1 MWEKANEPGGH
12 CNIEGDVVVLGI
24 IKKFFSKK
32 EEDFGNMY
40 VIAGLGNPEKK
51 YFGTRHNVGFETID
65 ALSDKYNIGLTE
77 TKFKAVY
84 GKGKIGDQKVIL
96 VKPITYMNLSGEA
109 IRPICDYFKVDSKSE
124 LIVISDDVELD
135 VGNIRVRPKGSAG
148 GHNGL
153 KNIIAQLGH
162 DEFSRVRVG
171 VGKKPKEYDMVNWVL
186 GHFEGEDA
194 TGIKDGIERAVDA
207 VCEIMENGVDSAM
220 NKFNGKK

>member
-1 MWEKANEPGGH
+1 M
-12 CNIEGDVVVLGI
+12 LGI
-24 IKKFFSKK
+24 LKKLFGNK
-32 EEDFGNMY
+32 EEETGNMI

-51 YFGTRHNVGFETID
+51 YFGTRHNIGFDVID

-77 TKFKAVY
+77 TKFKTVY
-84 GKGKIGDQKVIL
+84 GKGRIGDQKVIL

-109 IRPICDYFKVDSKSE
+109 IRPICDYFKVDTKEE

-135 VGNIRVRPKGSAG
+135 EGNIRVRPKGSAG

-186 GHFEGEDA
+186 GHFEGEA
-194 TGIKDGIERAVDA
+194 AVLIKEGKERAVA
-207 VCEIMENGVDSAM
+207 AIEEIIENGVDSAM
-220 NKFNGKK
+220 NKYNGKK

>member
-1 MWEKANEPGGH
+1 MLGFLKALLTGKRNEE
-12 CNIEGDVVVLGI
+12 EGRM
-24 IKKFFSKK
+24 F
-32 EEDFGNMY
+32 
-40 VIAGLGNPEKK
+40 VIVGLGNPEKK
-51 YFGTRHNVGFETID
+51 YFDTRHNVGFATID

-84 GKGKIGDQKVIL
+84 GKGRIGGERVIL
-96 VKPITYMNLSGEA
+96 VKPLTYMNLSGEA
-109 IRPICDYFKVDSKSE
+109 VAPICNYFKVDTKSD

-135 VGNIRVRPKGSAG
+135 VGKIRVRPKGSAG

-162 DEFSRVRVG
+162 EEFSRVRVG
-171 VGKKPKEYDMVNWVL
+171 VGKKPKEWDMVDWVL

-194 TGIKDGIERAVDA
+194 TSIKEGIEDAAGAVL
-207 VCEIMENGVDSAM
+207 EIIENGTDSAM

>member
-1 MWEKANEPGGH
+1 MWEKANEPEGH

>member
-1 MWEKANEPGGH
+1 
-12 CNIEGDVVVLGI
+12 
-24 IKKFFSKK
+24 
-32 EEDFGNMY
+32 MY

-96 VKPITYMNLSGEA
+96 VKPLTYMNLSGEA
-109 IRPICDYFKVDSKSE
+109 IRPICDYFKVDTKTE

-162 DEFSRVRVG
+162 DEFRRVRVG

-194 TGIKDGIERAVDA
+194 VGIKDGIGRAVDA
-207 VCEIMENGVDSAM
+207 ICEIMENGVDSAM

>member
-1 MWEKANEPGGH
+1 
-12 CNIEGDVVVLGI
+12 
-24 IKKFFSKK
+24 
-32 EEDFGNMY
+32 MY

-84 GKGKIGDQKVIL
+84 GKGRIGDQKVIL

-109 IRPICDYFKVDSKSE
+109 IRPICDYFKVDTKSE

-135 VGNIRVRPKGSAG
+135 VGMIRVRPKGSAG

-194 TGIKDGIERAVDA
+194 TGIKDGIGRAVDA